1 MAKQPEAQM
10 TVRILDKDG
19 QKIAAFDDGASEDA
33 EAGFSPELRRVLLA
47 FHKQYPGARFIDV
60 EFRAGRFSGPTP

>member
-19 QKIAAFDDGASEDA
+19 QKIAAFYDGASEDA
-33 EAGFSPELRRVLLA
+33 EAGLSPELRSVLLA
-47 FHKQYPGARFIDV
+47 FHKQYPKARFIDV
-60 EFRAGRFSGPTP
+60 EFVRSD